1 MILFQY
7 INKNYLFLNKM
18 VKSTK
23 LQNNKNVK
31 INNVFGN
38 SCAKSYEILP
48 QKNKKFHER

>member
-1 MILFQY
+1 
-7 INKNYLFLNKM
+7 M